1 MEKSI
6 NKIVQ
11 ELKDNIAQ
19 AINTSGLP
27 AVVIELLLKD
37 IYNEVHAIY
46 LNELAQEEHKE
57 GEE

>member
-1 MEKSI
+1 MSKSI
-6 NKIVQ
+6 NKTVQ
-11 ELKDNIAQ
+11 EFKDSVAQ
-19 AINTSGLP
+19 TINTSGLP

-57 GEE
+57 AEE

>member
-6 NKIVQ
+6 NKVVQ
-11 ELKDNIAQ
+11 EFKDNIAQ

-37 IYNEVHAIY
+37 VYNEVHSIY
-46 LNELAQEEHKE
+46 LNELVQEEHKE